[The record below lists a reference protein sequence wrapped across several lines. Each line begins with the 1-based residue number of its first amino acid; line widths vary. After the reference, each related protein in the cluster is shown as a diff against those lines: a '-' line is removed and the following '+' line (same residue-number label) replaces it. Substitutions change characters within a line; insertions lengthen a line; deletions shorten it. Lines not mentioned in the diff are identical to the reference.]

1 MDAGALRR
9 LIREVADFPEPG
21 ISFKDI
27 TTLLA
32 DPAGFSAAIDLLA
45 SPFTDAGVTDVVGIE
60 ARGFVFSAPVAH
72 ALGAGLVPIRKPGK
86 LPSSVD
92 SVSYALEY
100 GDGTLEIHADALRPG
115 ARCLIVDDI
124 LATGGTAAA
133 AGELVCRQGAELVG
147 YAFLAELGF
156 LDGRSRL
163 GKEVPIHSLIDY
175 EA

>member
-1 MDAGALRR
+1 MDAQSLRE

-32 DPAGFSAAIDLLA
+32 DPVGFSATIDALCA
-45 SPFTDAGVTDVVGIE
+45 PFVDKGITYVVGIE

-72 ALGAGLVPIRKPGK
+72 ALGAGLIPIRKPGK
-86 LPSSVD
+86 LPAAVD
-92 SVSYALEY
+92 SVSYDLEY
-100 GDGTLEIHADALRPG
+100 GGGTLEIHTDALAHGSRV
-115 ARCLIVDDI
+115 LIVDDI

-133 AGELVCRQGAELVG
+133 AGELVRRQRAELVG

-156 LDGRSRL
+156 LGGRARL
-163 GKEVPIHSLIDY
+163 EPDVEIHALIDY